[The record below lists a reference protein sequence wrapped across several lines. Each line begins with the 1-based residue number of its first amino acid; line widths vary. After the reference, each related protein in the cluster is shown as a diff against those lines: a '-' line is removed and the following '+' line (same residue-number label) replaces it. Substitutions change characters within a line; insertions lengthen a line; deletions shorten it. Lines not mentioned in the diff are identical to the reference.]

1 MFKWQWL
8 KKIHKLFQP
17 ISIKLPTIIVIIHIV
32 GISADQDLIFRD
44 INQHC
49 ISGMGSIHMDQMC
62 GDTAQVQFH
71 LRVKEDICQPRFS
84 LRYIRID
91 NVQLFISEL
100 DALTAV

>member
-17 ISIKLPTIIVIIHIV
+17 ISIKLPTIIVIIYIV
-32 GISADQDLIFRD
+32 GISADQDFIFRD

-62 GDTAQVQFH
+62 GNTAQVQ
-71 LRVKEDICQPRFS
+71 S
-84 LRYIRID
+84 
-91 NVQLFISEL
+91 ISESKRISASPVL
-100 DALTAV
+100 IFVISG